1 MSITYRGFSKRA
13 GRIRVVKSGKSD
25 SKDAKLLYSIF
36 DADTMIDCISKG
48 KIIETCQ
55 LDVIFKNPNNGSD
68 N

>member
-1 MSITYRGFSKRA
+1 MSITYRGFSKRT
-13 GRIRVVKSGKSD
+13 GRIRSVKSGKSERED
-25 SKDAKLLYSIF
+25 ILKLYEIF

-48 KIIETCQ
+48 KTIETCQ